1 MRWCIL
7 PVHTHSQIRL
17 DLTNQTQNPRRQF
30 FDGWHAVKLVFS
42 PRSKQF
48 TIAQLTESQTS
59 TRQDEDK
66 TEARVSP
73 WRDVGNESSRR
84 IRDLGQYTSK
94 IKVALVLER
103 ATPRAHT
110 HSIHR
115 LYNRP
120 RSLPIVRPTLLRL
133 AHASIHTPSTRVTLF
148 TLFTLLTLCTLDY
161 TRYGY
166 VKPIDFVN
174 CRKKAA
180 DIQKTR
186 TIRPFTVL
194 FPRTLK
200 YFKRIAETKNML
212 ERLLPIRLKRSTR
225 GSSAIRSRFS
235 SGKESFRT
243 QVNED
248 LRLIYKKQFIQKTYE
263 ITKKKKNARKTS
275 TKIEA
280 KFAAFGIRLDAEPM
294 MKRRLRLVRWRH
306 TMHPG
311 IDVNIPGCDVTY
323 PSFEECQSKS
333 KNQVGRL
340 AIETCHHTNQQM
352 FDSEEKTTKTSQST
366 NQRTNK
372 PTKEQTKCKKTS
384 QEIDVK
390 RKRWRAS
397 SILRILGIRVC

>member
-263 ITKKKKNARKTS
+263 ITKKKKMQEKRARKSKQNSRPLAYVWMQNRWWNGVCVSYADVTPCIPELTLIYPDVTWHILRLKNVKVNRR
-275 TKIEA
+275 TKWA
-280 KFAAFGIRLDAEPM
+280 GWQSRRATIRTNRCLIVKK
-294 MKRRLRLVRWRH
+294 KRRR
-306 TMHPG
+306 PA
-311 IDVNIPGCDVTY
+311 
-323 PSFEECQSKS
+323 
-333 KNQVGRL
+333 NQPTN
-340 AIETCHHTNQQM
+340 EPTNQQ
-352 FDSEEKTTKTSQST
+352 KNKQS
-366 NQRTNK
+366 
-372 PTKEQTKCKKTS
+372 
-384 QEIDVK
+384 V
-390 RKRWRAS
+390 RKRPKR
-397 SILRILGIRVC
+397 

>member
-115 LYNRP
+115 LYDRARP
-120 RSLPIVRPTLLRL
+120 LPIVRPTHLRL
-133 AHASIHTPSTRVTLF
+133 AHAPIRTPSTHVTLF
-148 TLFTLLTLCTLDY
+148 TLFTLCTLDY

-200 YFKRIAETKNML
+200 YFKRIAETKKML
-212 ERLLPIRLKRSTR
+212 YNVYYRSVWKDPREDRQRSVLAFQAERNRFERKWTRIYGWYIEKSNWFKRHM
-225 GSSAIRSRFS
+225 
-235 SGKESFRT
+235 E
-243 QVNED
+243 
-248 LRLIYKKQFIQKTYE
+248 
-263 ITKKKKNARKTS
+263 
-275 TKIEA
+275 
-280 KFAAFGIRLDAEPM
+280 
-294 MKRRLRLVRWRH
+294 
-306 TMHPG
+306 
-311 IDVNIPGCDVTY
+311 
-323 PSFEECQSKS
+323 
-333 KNQVGRL
+333 
-340 AIETCHHTNQQM
+340 
-352 FDSEEKTTKTSQST
+352 
-366 NQRTNK
+366 
-372 PTKEQTKCKKTS
+372 
-384 QEIDVK
+384 
-390 RKRWRAS
+390 
-397 SILRILGIRVC
+397 

>member
-73 WRDVGNESSRR
+73 WRHVGNESSRR

-110 HSIHR
+110 RSIHR
-115 LYNRP
+115 LYNRARP
-120 RSLPIVRPTLLRL
+120 LPIVRPTHLRL
-133 AHASIHTPSTRVTLF
+133 AHAPIRTPSTHVTLF
-148 TLFTLLTLCTLDY
+148 TLSTLCTLDY

-200 YFKRIAETKNML
+200 NISNALRKPKKCYNVYYRSVWKDPREDRLRSVLAFQAERNRFERKWTRIYGWYIE
-212 ERLLPIRLKRSTR
+212 
-225 GSSAIRSRFS
+225 
-235 SGKESFRT
+235 
-243 QVNED
+243 
-248 LRLIYKKQFIQKTYE
+248 KKQLIQKTYGIKE
-263 ITKKKKNARKTS
+263 NRKKRKWKKNEHENRSKIRGLWHTFGCRTDDETAFASRTLTS
-275 TKIEA
+275 HHA
-280 KFAAFGIRLDAEPM
+280 SRN
-294 MKRRLRLVRWRH
+294 WR
-306 TMHPG
+306 
-311 IDVNIPGCDVTY
+311 
-323 PSFEECQSKS
+323 
-333 KNQVGRL
+333 
-340 AIETCHHTNQQM
+340 
-352 FDSEEKTTKTSQST
+352 
-366 NQRTNK
+366 
-372 PTKEQTKCKKTS
+372 
-384 QEIDVK
+384 
-390 RKRWRAS
+390 
-397 SILRILGIRVC
+397 

>member
-73 WRDVGNESSRR
+73 WRHVDNETSRR

-120 RSLPIVRPTLLRL
+120 RPLPIVRPTPLRL
-133 AHASIHTPSTRVTLF
+133 AHAPMHTPSTRVTHF
-148 TLFTLLTLCTLDY
+148 TLFYTFYTWLHTLRICKANWFCKLS
-161 TRYGY
+161 
-166 VKPIDFVN
+166 
-174 CRKKAA
+174 KKSSRHSKNQNDSAFHG
-180 DIQKTR
+180 TFS
-186 TIRPFTVL
+186 TNV
-194 FPRTLK
+194 K

-212 ERLLPIRLKRSTR
+212 ERLLPIRLRRSTR
-225 GSSAIRSRFS
+225 GSSAISTRFS
-235 SGKESFRT
+235 SGKESFRA

-248 LRLIYKKQFIQKTYE
+248 LRLIYKKQLIF
-263 ITKKKKNARKTS
+263 
-275 TKIEA
+275 
-280 KFAAFGIRLDAEPM
+280 
-294 MKRRLRLVRWRH
+294 KRR
-306 TMHPG
+306 M
-311 IDVNIPGCDVTY
+311 
-323 PSFEECQSKS
+323 K
-333 KNQVGRL
+333 
-340 AIETCHHTNQQM
+340 
-352 FDSEEKTTKTSQST
+352 
-366 NQRTNK
+366 
-372 PTKEQTKCKKTS
+372 
-384 QEIDVK
+384 
-390 RKRWRAS
+390 
-397 SILRILGIRVC
+397 